1 MKPVFYVYSKK
12 GCHLCEILIE
22 QLLELIKDQ
31 AEIHIE
37 DIENSNTLMERYH
50 LRIPVVKYKNQ
61 TLFQYHFNSS
71 VIKKILKSS
80 SGE

>member
-50 LRIPVVKYKNQ
+50 LRIPVVKYKKQ
-61 TLFQYHFNSS
+61 TLFQYQLNRS

>member
-1 MKPVFYVYSKK
+1 MNDGSCEYPNNGDYSLNFD
-12 GCHLCEILIE
+12 GIDRI
-22 QLLELIKDQ
+22 
-31 AEIHIE
+31 

-61 TLFQYHFNSS
+61 TLFQYHLNSS

>member
-37 DIENSNTLMERYH
+37 DIENSNTLH
-50 LRIPVVKYKNQ
+50 IFKTSL
-61 TLFQYHFNSS
+61 
-71 VIKKILKSS
+71 
-80 SGE
+80 